1 MKAWNVNC
9 FSNNKE
15 LNDEKQIKLDCRL
28 GKGGFTHGG
37 FNIKMCT
44 ECILCIKQTLWFSQY
59 T

>member
-28 GKGGFTHGG
+28 GKVDLL
-37 FNIKMCT
+37 M
-44 ECILCIKQTLWFSQY
+44 EVLILKCVQNVY
-59 T
+59 YA